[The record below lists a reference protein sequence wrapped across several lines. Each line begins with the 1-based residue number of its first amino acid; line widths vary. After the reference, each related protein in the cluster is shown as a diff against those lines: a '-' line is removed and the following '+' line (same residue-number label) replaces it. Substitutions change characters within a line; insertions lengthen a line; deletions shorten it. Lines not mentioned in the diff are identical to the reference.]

1 MKFNKNLLKEK
12 WFSYTVALCSAVVL
26 YMLLTHLSGIL
37 QFLKSLWHVGA
48 PVFMALVIAYVLG
61 PLAEFYSKYI
71 FHIFFYIRPKISII
85 FI

>member
-61 PLAEFYSKYI
+61 PLDRSSW
-71 FHIFFYIRPKISII
+71 PSSSPMSWGLW
-85 FI
+85 